1 MSAPTMEELYK
12 SASAG
17 DTGAMVEYGRH
28 LLFGIDCTVD
38 AEGAAA
44 CFSQAAELGSPEAAR
59 ELGYCCLYGTGM
71 PKNDQKATEW
81 FRKGAELGDAESMY
95 RLFQNLSIGVGCSAN
110 TDEADAW
117 LEKARDLGYEK
128 AQETFKG
135 FSDGKMLSKSMK
147 ESARKV
153 KTEGADLLDA
163 DLQAGSLEKLAPS
176 TSYDLARMALKDA
189 SETQIVSQEYYAAN
203 RTKTSLIM
211 ILVYAVIGALS
222 GFLVSSVYSRGR
234 NILNSNRLYN
244 YLSGISQIRIYLLIL
259 GAVFGLVLGFVF
271 SLAYKKS
278 SVGLLF
284 YLPVL
289 VLPYL
294 ILMAAAPLMPLVI
307 GLGKLLYGLLTI
319 VVGLLGLYCVCA
331 SSS

>member
-1 MSAPTMEELYK
+1 MSAPTMEELYNR
-12 SASAG
+12 ASAG

-28 LLFGIDCTVD
+28 LLLGIDCDAD
-38 AEGAAA
+38 AEGAVA
-44 CFSQAAELGSPEAAR
+44 CFSQAAELKSGEAAR
-59 ELGYCCLYGTGM
+59 ELGYCCAYGTGTE
-71 PKNDQKATEW
+71 KNDKNATEW

-95 RLFQNLSIGVGCSAN
+95 KLFQNLSIGVGCAADI
-110 TDEADAW
+110 DEADTW
-117 LEKARDLGYEK
+117 LEKAKDLGYVK

-135 FSDGKMLSKSMK
+135 FSDGKMLSKTMRAAAK
-147 ESARKV
+147 RV
-153 KTEGADLLDA
+153 KAEGGDLLDA

-176 TSYDLARMALKDA
+176 TSFDLARMAFKDA
-189 SETQIVSQEYYAAN
+189 SETQIVSQEYKDISK
-203 RTKTSLIM
+203 TKTSLIM

-222 GFLVSSVYSRGR
+222 GYLISTIYSRGR
-234 NILNSNRLYN
+234 TVLNSNQLYN
-244 YLSGISQIRIYLLIL
+244 YISSNSTILIYLVIL
-259 GAVFGLVLGFVF
+259 GAVFGLILGFVF
-271 SLAYKKS
+271 SLAYKSS

-319 VVGLLGLYCVCA
+319 VVGLVGVYCVCA

>member
-1 MSAPTMEELYK
+1 MSAATMEELYN
-12 SASAG
+12 SATAG

-28 LLFGIDCTVD
+28 LLFGIDCSAD
-38 AEGAAA
+38 AEGAVA
-44 CFSQAAELGSPEAAR
+44 CFSQAAELGSKEAAR
-59 ELGYCCLYGTGM
+59 ELGYCCLYGTGT
-71 PKNDQKATEW
+71 PKNDQKATDW

-95 RLFQNLSIGVGCSAN
+95 KLFQNLSIGVGCSAN
-110 TDEADAW
+110 IDEADAW
-117 LEKARDLGYEK
+117 LEKAKDLGYEK

-147 ESARKV
+147 ASPRRV
-153 KTEGADLLDA
+153 KAEGADLLDA
-163 DLQAGSLEKLAPS
+163 DLQAGSLEKLVPS
-176 TSYDLARMALKDA
+176 TSYDLNRMALKDA
-189 SETQIVSQEYYAAN
+189 SETQIVSQEYHAASKA
-203 RTKTSLIM
+203 KTSLIM
-211 ILVYAVIGALS
+211 ILVYALIGAAS
-222 GFLVSSVYSRGR
+222 GFLISTIYSRGR
-234 NILNSNRLYN
+234 SVLSSNQLYN
-244 YLSGISQIRIYLLIL
+244 YLGNNSQIRIYLLIL
-259 GAVFGLVLGFVF
+259 GAVFGLALGFVF

-284 YLPVL
+284 FLPAV

-319 VVGLLGLYCVCA
+319 VIGLIGVYCVCA